1 MCLISINILWPRVF
15 TMFLYD
21 SLAGNSGLSTIQV
34 NRQHPLGLAA
44 ARLAAEAIA
53 QDMSESYQLDC
64 EWADEEET
72 ELRFRGSGVHGSLM
86 LDENTL
92 RLEVHLGL
100 MLLPVRSVLE
110 QEILDY
116 VSNRL
121 PCPNRA

>member
-1 MCLISINILWPRVF
+1 
-15 TMFLYD
+15 MFLYD
-21 SLAGNSGLSTIQV
+21 SLAGSSGLSTIQV

-72 ELRFRGSGVHGSLM
+72 ELRFRGSGVHGTLT
-86 LDENTL
+86 LDDETL
-92 RLEVHLGL
+92 KLEVHLAL

-121 PCPNRA
+121 PCPHRA